1 MAVGRVV
8 VATVSVE
15 VVLVPAAME
24 SVNFAVAKCSA
35 PSSTPKLI
43 VSRLAALGEPATSP
57 VVAFNCNPAGSA
69 PEETLQEYGD
79 TPPSAVS
86 VKEYALPAVPEGMLV
101 VVIVKFEAAA
111 AEAAGLVLPQ
121 PVSEQTANNKMMT
134 YELSRS
140 GRARKRK
147 PADSVF
153 DLVAMCCEWS

>member
-1 MAVGRVV
+1 VALGRVV

-43 VSRLAALGEPATSP
+43 VSRLAALGEPAISP

-69 PEETLQEYGD
+69 PEVTLQEYGD

-86 VKEYALPAVPEGMLV
+86 GKEYALPAVPEGMLV

-121 PVSEQTANNKMMT
+121 PGSEQTANDKMTT
-134 YELSRS
+134 YET
-140 GRARKRK
+140 K
-147 PADSVF
+147 P
-153 DLVAMCCEWS
+153 